1 MNKKI
6 IILSLLAGLMVFSLA
21 CTTTPTQAWDGGS
34 TSGIELRQGN
44 GNGAGTGSGGGQG
57 FNQGAMGGQGANISQ
72 LLPAATGDLSQEEA
86 QGLLY
91 MREEEKLAR
100 DLYNAFYATWGLP
113 VFQNIAAS
121 EQTHMDAIKVL
132 LDRYGLAD
140 PTQALPGVFTNPD
153 LQALYDQLIAS
164 GGQSL
169 GDAIK
174 AGGMV
179 EEIDILDLQIR
190 LELTDQADILRA
202 YASLERGSENHL
214 RAFVRTLLRQTGE
227 TYQPQYLSPE
237 AYQAILDG
245 ASQGGGR
252 RFPSNQ
258 P

>member
-1 MNKKI
+1 MNKKMI
-6 IILSLLAGLMVFSLA
+6 LLSLLAGLVIFTQA
-21 CTTTPTQAWDGGS
+21 CMATPTQAWDGGS
-34 TSGIELRQGN
+34 TSGIELRRGN
-44 GNGAGTGSGGGQG
+44 GNGGGSASGGGQG

-72 LLPAATGDLSQEEA
+72 YLPVATGDLSDEEA

-140 PTQALPGVFTNPD
+140 PAQAQPGVFSDPD
-153 LQALYDQLIAS
+153 LQALYNQLLAS
-164 GGQSL
+164 GNQSL
-169 GDAIK
+169 GNAIK
-174 AGGMV
+174 AGGAV
-179 EEIDILDLQIR
+179 EEVDILDLQAR
-190 LELTDQADILRA
+190 NELTDQADILKV
-202 YASLERGSENHL
+202 YGNLKSGSENHL

-237 AYQAILDG
+237 AYQAILGG
-245 ASQGGGR
+245 ASQGGGWR
-252 RFPSNQ
+252 SPSNQ